1 MTPPVAMLAR
11 RKPDVTPTPVA
22 AEKKKE
28 VPAMGKQVFI
38 ETVLNA
44 VLPERFQQVAPDL
57 LDDMM
62 ARTGTSTREEMIRAS
77 AWEMMNDAP
86 ELMKLFDGMG
96 DKKEEQNNQ
105 DDANTQPRLL
115 TEEELQSHVL
125 FSRALI
131 DLRGAFKLTTVVTVY
146 APKAYEG
153 KDWRQESTHLKR
165 QNGLSA
171 DHLRSHVGVTANEGL
186 VKMVACATLS
196 DTMFSGREPKRDGW
210 KKYQPDPAMGQTV
223 GMAVH
228 EIWKRQ
234 GNTGGAWTVKD
245 LCEVV
250 LCRYREKRTTKP
262 GSLLYGARARIAVDD
277 HEDDLDPANLPT
289 LLKLSQYCGDQRP
302 GAWAITGGFVEIA

>member
-96 DKKEEQNNQ
+96 DKKEEQNKEEEQNNQ

-125 FSRALI
+125 FSGALI
-131 DLRGAFKLTTVVTVY
+131 DLRGAFKLTTVVSVY
-146 APKAYEG
+146 SAAAYEG
-153 KDWRQESTHLKR
+153 EAWKTELNCLTRYQ
-165 QNGLSA
+165 QGLSPN
-171 DHLRSHVGVTANEGL
+171 HWKLHVGVTANDGNVE
-186 VKMVACATLS
+186 MVACA
-196 DTMFSGREPKRDGW
+196 P
-210 KKYQPDPAMGQTV
+210 
-223 GMAVH
+223 
-228 EIWKRQ
+228 
-234 GNTGGAWTVKD
+234 
-245 LCEVV
+245 
-250 LCRYREKRTTKP
+250 
-262 GSLLYGARARIAVDD
+262 
-277 HEDDLDPANLPT
+277 
-289 LLKLSQYCGDQRP
+289 
-302 GAWAITGGFVEIA
+302 